1 MKIINSYPES
11 LDLKTAYALTRN
23 PENQNM
29 KNLEGTTF
37 AVKAYALYEDVNS
50 KGENQEV
57 LALLTDED
65 ETYSTISPTFKKD
78 FADIVDM
85 AAQYGTNVSDINVGV
100 IGGESKNGRHY
111 IGCKMV

>member
-1 MKIINSYPES
+1 MKIINSYPEN

-29 KNLEGTTF
+29 KNLEGSTF
-37 AVKAYALYEDVNS
+37 NVKAYAIYEDVNS
-50 KGENQEV
+50 KGVEQEV
-57 LALLTDED
+57 LALLTDDD

-85 AAQYGTNVSDINVGV
+85 ASQYGADIASIAVAV

>member
-1 MKIINSYPES
+1 MKIITSYPET

-29 KNLEGTTF
+29 KNLEGTSF
-37 AVKAYALYEDVNS
+37 GVKAYALYEDMNS

-78 FADIVDM
+78 FADLVDLT
-85 AAQYGTNVSDINVGV
+85 AQYACNVTDINVAV

>member
-1 MKIINSYPES
+1 MKIITSYPET
-11 LDLKTAYALTRN
+11 LDLKTAYALTRT

-29 KNLEGTTF
+29 KDREGSTF
-37 AVKAYALYEDVNS
+37 GVKAYALYEDVNS
-50 KGENQEV
+50 KGNTQEV

-65 ETYSTISPTFKKD
+65 ETYSTVSPTFKQD
-78 FADIVDM
+78 FADCVDL
-85 AAQYGTNVSDINVGV
+85 AAQYGVEASALTIAV

>member
-1 MKIINSYPES
+1 MKIIVSYPET

-29 KNLEGTTF
+29 KNLEGSTF
-37 AVKAYALYEDVNS
+37 GVKAYALYEDVNS

-57 LALLTDED
+57 LALLTDDD

-78 FADIVDM
+78 FADILDM
-85 AAQYGTNVSDINVGV
+85 AEQYNTNLKDISVAV